1 MHPDNPESPSG
12 PPRNPNTPG
21 PGTLVAAPDDGSCLD
36 AVQLDQLE
44 QSFRGWAAAS
54 SRPDVALSRRRI
66 LFIFLLIRSTGAKLH
81 EILGLDPCTA
91 IDPAGRRLTLGE
103 GENRR
108 EVPLPE
114 PLVRELAAAL
124 ADPPF
129 RALLARGFAVDPA
142 FVRRKFYERA
152 ESCGFPRRLG
162 GPECIRR
169 ARAVELMQT
178 SMPLPAVQRLLG
190 HASPKPTSAY
200 VSFAPDELERVTDYF
215 LAREAERKTS
225 ARNRFF
231 GKVTTVERGDI
242 QSLVRL
248 VTPAGHALVAVITN
262 DSVDRLGLTAGRLL
276 TAEVKAPWV
285 VLTRSDGQPASSA
298 ENQFHG
304 AITGIRR
311 GRVSSEIAVRIDEGT
326 ELCAIVSTAGW
337 RQLGLKERDQVRVL
351 FNCFAVILHAD

>member
-1 MHPDNPESPSG
+1 MHADDPVSSRTPRQ
-12 PPRNPNTPG
+12 PPQPPLG
-21 PGTLVAAPDDGSCLD
+21 GLVAAPDDDTCLD
-36 AVQLDQLE
+36 AVQLDRLE
-44 QSFRGWAAAS
+44 QSFRQWAAAAG
-54 SRPDVALSRRRI
+54 RADVALSRRRI

-81 EILGLDPCTA
+81 EILGLDPGTA
-91 IDPAGRRLTLGE
+91 LDPAGRRLTLGE
-103 GENRR
+103 GESRR
-108 EVPLPE
+108 QVPLPE
-114 PLVRELAAAL
+114 PLAEELATAL
-124 ADPPF
+124 VDPAF
-129 RALLARGFAVDPA
+129 GNASGRTFAVDPA

-190 HASPKPTSAY
+190 HASPNPTSAY

-215 LAREAERKTS
+215 LAREAKRKTS

-262 DSVDRLGLTAGRLL
+262 DSVDRLGLAAGRLL

-298 ENQFHG
+298 ENRFHG
-304 AITGIRR
+304 TITSIRR
-311 GRVSSEIAVRIDEGT
+311 GRVSSEIAVRIDEST

>member
-1 MHPDNPESPSG
+1 MHADDPVSSRTPRQ
-12 PPRNPNTPG
+12 PPQPPLG
-21 PGTLVAAPDDGSCLD
+21 GLVAAPDDDTCLD
-36 AVQLDQLE
+36 AVQLDRLE
-44 QSFRGWAAAS
+44 QSFRQWAAAAG
-54 SRPDVALSRRRI
+54 RADVALSRRRI

-81 EILGLDPCTA
+81 EILGLDPGTA
-91 IDPAGRRLTLGE
+91 LDPAGRRLTLGE
-103 GENRR
+103 GESRR
-108 EVPLPE
+108 QVPLPE
-114 PLVRELAAAL
+114 PLAEELATAL
-124 ADPPF
+124 VDPAF
-129 RALLARGFAVDPA
+129 GNASGRTFAVDPA

-190 HASPKPTSAY
+190 HASPNPTSAY

-248 VTPAGHALVAVITN
+248 VTPVGHALTAVITN
-262 DSVDRLGLTAGRLL
+262 DSVDRLALTAGRLL

-285 VLTRSDGQPASSA
+285 VLERTDGQPASSA

-337 RQLGLKERDQVRVL
+337 RQLGLREHDQVRVL

>member
-1 MHPDNPESPSG
+1 MHADDPVSSRTPRQ
-12 PPRNPNTPG
+12 PPQPPLG
-21 PGTLVAAPDDGSCLD
+21 GLVAAPDDDTCLD
-36 AVQLDQLE
+36 AVQLDRLE
-44 QSFRGWAAAS
+44 QSFRQWAAAAG
-54 SRPDVALSRRRI
+54 RADVALSRRRI

-81 EILGLDPCTA
+81 EILGLDPGTA
-91 IDPAGRRLTLGE
+91 LDPAGRRLTLGE
-103 GENRR
+103 GESRR
-108 EVPLPE
+108 QVPLPE
-114 PLVRELAAAL
+114 PLAEELATAL
-124 ADPPF
+124 VDPAF
-129 RALLARGFAVDPA
+129 GNASGRTFAVDPA

-190 HASPKPTSAY
+190 HASPNPTSAY

-215 LAREAERKTS
+215 LAREAKRKTS

-311 GRVSSEIAVRIDEGT
+311 GRVSSEIAVRIDEST
-326 ELCAIVSTAGW
+326 ELCAIVSTRGW
-337 RQLGLKERDQVRVL
+337 RQLGLKEHDPVRVL

>member
-1 MHPDNPESPSG
+1 MHADDPVSSRTPRQ
-12 PPRNPNTPG
+12 PPQPPLG
-21 PGTLVAAPDDGSCLD
+21 GLVAAPDDDTCLD
-36 AVQLDQLE
+36 AVQLDRLE
-44 QSFRGWAAAS
+44 QSFREWAAAS
-54 SRPDVALSRRRI
+54 SRADVALSRRRI

-81 EILGLDPCTA
+81 EILGLDPGTA
-91 IDPAGRRLTLGE
+91 LDPAGRRLTLGE
-103 GENRR
+103 GESRR
-108 EVPLPE
+108 QVPLPE
-114 PLVRELAAAL
+114 PLAEELATAL
-124 ADPPF
+124 VDPAF
-129 RALLARGFAVDPA
+129 GNASGRTFAVDPA

-190 HASPKPTSAY
+190 HASPNPTSAY

-215 LAREAERKTS
+215 LAREAKRKTS

-285 VLTRSDGQPASSA
+285 VLERTDGQPASSA

-337 RQLGLKERDQVRVL
+337 RQLGLNEHDQVRVL

>member
-1 MHPDNPESPSG
+1 MHADDPVSSRTPRQ
-12 PPRNPNTPG
+12 PPQPPLG
-21 PGTLVAAPDDGSCLD
+21 GLVAAPDDDTCLD
-36 AVQLDQLE
+36 AVQLDRLE
-44 QSFRGWAAAS
+44 QSFRQWAAAAG
-54 SRPDVALSRRRI
+54 RADVALSRRRI

-81 EILGLDPCTA
+81 EILGLDPGTA
-91 IDPAGRRLTLGE
+91 LDPAGRRLTLGE
-103 GENRR
+103 GESRR
-108 EVPLPE
+108 QVPLPE
-114 PLVRELAAAL
+114 PLAEELATAL
-124 ADPPF
+124 VDPAF
-129 RALLARGFAVDPA
+129 GNASGRTFAVDPA

-190 HASPKPTSAY
+190 HASPNPTSAY

-248 VTPAGHALVAVITN
+248 VTPAGHALTAVITN

-285 VLTRSDGQPASSA
+285 VLERTDGQPASSA

-304 AITGIRR
+304 TITGIRR

-326 ELCAIVSTAGW
+326 ELCAIVSTGGW
-337 RQLGLKERDQVRVL
+337 RQLGLKEHDPVRVL

>member
-1 MHPDNPESPSG
+1 MHADDPVSSRTPRQ
-12 PPRNPNTPG
+12 PPQPPLG
-21 PGTLVAAPDDGSCLD
+21 GLVAAPDDDTCLD
-36 AVQLDQLE
+36 AVQLDRLE
-44 QSFRGWAAAS
+44 QSFRQWAAAAG
-54 SRPDVALSRRRI
+54 RADVALSRRRI

-81 EILGLDPCTA
+81 EILGLDPGTA
-91 IDPAGRRLTLGE
+91 LDPAGRRLTLGE
-103 GENRR
+103 GESRR
-108 EVPLPE
+108 QVPLPE
-114 PLVRELAAAL
+114 PLAEELATAL
-124 ADPPF
+124 VDPAF
-129 RALLARGFAVDPA
+129 GNASGRTFAVDPA

-190 HASPKPTSAY
+190 HASPNPTSAY

-304 AITGIRR
+304 AITSIRR
-311 GRVSSEIAVRIDEGT
+311 GRVSSEIAVRIDEST
-326 ELCAIVSTAGW
+326 ELCAILSTAGW
-337 RQLGLKERDQVRVL
+337 RQLGLKEHDQVRVL

>member
-1 MHPDNPESPSG
+1 MHADDPVSSRTPRQ
-12 PPRNPNTPG
+12 PPQPPLG
-21 PGTLVAAPDDGSCLD
+21 GLVAAPDDDTCLD
-36 AVQLDQLE
+36 AVQLDRLE
-44 QSFRGWAAAS
+44 QSFRQWAAAAG
-54 SRPDVALSRRRI
+54 RADVALSRRRI

-81 EILGLDPCTA
+81 EILGLDPGTA
-91 IDPAGRRLTLGE
+91 LDPAGRRLTLGE
-103 GENRR
+103 GESRR
-108 EVPLPE
+108 QVPLPE
-114 PLVRELAAAL
+114 PLAEELATAL
-124 ADPPF
+124 VDPAF
-129 RALLARGFAVDPA
+129 GNASGRTFAVDPA

-190 HASPKPTSAY
+190 HASPNPTSAY

-215 LAREAERKTS
+215 LAREAKRKTS

-311 GRVSSEIAVRIDEGT
+311 GRVSSEIAVRIDEST
-326 ELCAIVSTAGW
+326 ELCAILSTAGW
-337 RQLGLKERDQVRVL
+337 RQLGLKEHDQVRVL

>member
-1 MHPDNPESPSG
+1 MHADDPDSSRTPRQ
-12 PPRNPNTPG
+12 PPQPPLG
-21 PGTLVAAPDDGSCLD
+21 GLVAAPDDDTCLD
-36 AVQLDQLE
+36 AVQLDRLE
-44 QSFRGWAAAS
+44 QSFRQWAAAS
-54 SRPDVALSRRRI
+54 SRADVVLSRRRI

-81 EILGLDPCTA
+81 EILGLDPFTA

-103 GENRR
+103 GESRR
-108 EVPLPE
+108 QVPLPE
-114 PLVRELAAAL
+114 PLAEELATAL
-124 ADPPF
+124 VDPAF
-129 RALLARGFAVDPA
+129 GNASGRTFAVDPA

-200 VSFAPDELERVTDYF
+200 VSFALDELERVTTHF

-248 VTPAGHALVAVITN
+248 VTPAGHALTAVITN

-285 VLTRSDGQPASSA
+285 VLERTDGQPASSA

-304 AITGIRR
+304 TITGIRR
-311 GRVSSEIAVRIDEGT
+311 GRVSSEIAVRIDEST

>member
-1 MHPDNPESPSG
+1 MHADDPVSSRTPRQ
-12 PPRNPNTPG
+12 PPQPPLG
-21 PGTLVAAPDDGSCLD
+21 GLVAAPDDDTCLD
-36 AVQLDQLE
+36 AVQLDRLE
-44 QSFRGWAAAS
+44 QSFRQWAAAAG
-54 SRPDVALSRRRI
+54 RADVALSRRRI

-81 EILGLDPCTA
+81 EILGLDPGTA
-91 IDPAGRRLTLGE
+91 LDPAGRRLTLGE
-103 GENRR
+103 GESRR
-108 EVPLPE
+108 QVPLPE
-114 PLVRELAAAL
+114 PLAEELATAL
-124 ADPPF
+124 VDPAF
-129 RALLARGFAVDPA
+129 GNASGRTFAVDPA

-298 ENQFHG
+298 ENRFHG
-304 AITGIRR
+304 TITSIRR
-311 GRVSSEIAVRIDEGT
+311 GRVSSEIAVRIDEST

-351 FNCFAVILHAD
+351 FNCFADILHAN

>member
-1 MHPDNPESPSG
+1 MHADDPVSSRTPRQ
-12 PPRNPNTPG
+12 PPQPPLG
-21 PGTLVAAPDDGSCLD
+21 GLVAAPDDDTCLD
-36 AVQLDQLE
+36 AVQLDRLE
-44 QSFRGWAAAS
+44 QSFRQWAAAS

-81 EILGLDPCTA
+81 EILGLDPGTA
-91 IDPAGRRLTLGE
+91 LDPAGRRLTLGE
-103 GENRR
+103 GESRR
-108 EVPLPE
+108 QVPLPE
-114 PLVRELAAAL
+114 PLAEDLAAAL
-124 ADPPF
+124 VDPAF
-129 RALLARGFAVDPA
+129 GNASGRTFAVDPA

-190 HASPKPTSAY
+190 HASPNPTSAY

-215 LAREAERKTS
+215 LAREAKRKTS

-248 VTPAGHALVAVITN
+248 VTPAGHALTAVITN

-298 ENQFHG
+298 ENRFHG
-304 AITGIRR
+304 TITSIRR
-311 GRVSSEIAVRIDEGT
+311 GRVSSEIAVRIDEST

>member
-1 MHPDNPESPSG
+1 MHADDPVSSRTPRQ
-12 PPRNPNTPG
+12 PPQPPLG
-21 PGTLVAAPDDGSCLD
+21 GLVAAPDDDTCLD
-36 AVQLDQLE
+36 AVQLDRLE
-44 QSFRGWAAAS
+44 QSFRQWAAAAG
-54 SRPDVALSRRRI
+54 RADVALSRRRI

-81 EILGLDPCTA
+81 EILGLDPGTA
-91 IDPAGRRLTLGE
+91 LDPAGRRLTLGE
-103 GENRR
+103 GESRR
-108 EVPLPE
+108 QVPLPE
-114 PLVRELAAAL
+114 PLAEELATAL
-124 ADPPF
+124 VDPAF
-129 RALLARGFAVDPA
+129 GNASGRTFAVDPA

-190 HASPKPTSAY
+190 HASPNPTSAY

-262 DSVDRLGLTAGRLL
+262 DSVDRLGLAAGRLL

-298 ENQFHG
+298 ENRFHG
-304 AITGIRR
+304 TITSIRR
-311 GRVSSEIAVRIDEGT
+311 GRVSSEIAVRIDEST

>member
-1 MHPDNPESPSG
+1 MHADDPVSSRTPRQ
-12 PPRNPNTPG
+12 PPQPPLG
-21 PGTLVAAPDDGSCLD
+21 GLVAAPDDDTCLD
-36 AVQLDQLE
+36 AVQLDRLE
-44 QSFRGWAAAS
+44 QSFRQWAAAAG
-54 SRPDVALSRRRI
+54 RADVALSRRRI

-81 EILGLDPCTA
+81 EILGLDPGTA
-91 IDPAGRRLTLGE
+91 LDPAGRRLTLGE
-103 GENRR
+103 GESRR
-108 EVPLPE
+108 QVPLPE
-114 PLVRELAAAL
+114 PLAEELATAL
-124 ADPPF
+124 VDPAF
-129 RALLARGFAVDPA
+129 GNASGRTFAVDPA

-190 HASPKPTSAY
+190 HASPNPTSAY

-298 ENQFHG
+298 ENRFHG
-304 AITGIRR
+304 TITSIRR
-311 GRVSSEIAVRIDEGT
+311 GRVSSEIAVRIDEST

-337 RQLGLKERDQVRVL
+337 RQLGLKEHDPVRVL
-351 FNCFAVILHAD
+351 FNCFAVIFHAD

>member
-1 MHPDNPESPSG
+1 MHADDPVSSRTPRQ
-12 PPRNPNTPG
+12 PPQPPLG
-21 PGTLVAAPDDGSCLD
+21 GLVAAPDDDTCLD
-36 AVQLDQLE
+36 AVQLDRLE
-44 QSFRGWAAAS
+44 QSFRQWAAAAG
-54 SRPDVALSRRRI
+54 RADVALSRRRI

-81 EILGLDPCTA
+81 EILGLDPGTA
-91 IDPAGRRLTLGE
+91 LDPAGRRLTLGE
-103 GENRR
+103 GESRR
-108 EVPLPE
+108 QVPLPE
-114 PLVRELAAAL
+114 PLAEELATAL
-124 ADPPF
+124 VDPAF
-129 RALLARGFAVDPA
+129 GNASGRTFAVDPA

-190 HASPKPTSAY
+190 HASPNPTSAY
-200 VSFAPDELERVTDYF
+200 VSFAPDELERVTDDF

-248 VTPAGHALVAVITN
+248 VTPAGHALTAVITN

-285 VLTRSDGQPASSA
+285 VLERTDGQPASSA

-304 AITGIRR
+304 TITGIRR

-326 ELCAIVSTAGW
+326 ELCAIVSTGGW
-337 RQLGLKERDQVRVL
+337 RQLRLKEHDPVRVL

>member
-1 MHPDNPESPSG
+1 MHADDPVSSRTPRQ
-12 PPRNPNTPG
+12 PPQPPLG
-21 PGTLVAAPDDGSCLD
+21 GLVAAPDDDTCLD
-36 AVQLDQLE
+36 AVQLDRLE
-44 QSFRGWAAAS
+44 QSFRQWAAAAG
-54 SRPDVALSRRRI
+54 RADVALSRRRI
-66 LFIFLLIRSTGAKLH
+66 LFIFLLIRNTGAKLH
-81 EILGLDPCTA
+81 EILGLDPGTA
-91 IDPAGRRLTLGE
+91 LDPAGRRLTLGE
-103 GENRR
+103 GESRR
-108 EVPLPE
+108 QVPLPE
-114 PLVRELAAAL
+114 PLAEELATAL
-124 ADPPF
+124 VDPAF
-129 RALLARGFAVDPA
+129 GNASGRTFAVDPA

-190 HASPKPTSAY
+190 HASPNPTSAY

-298 ENQFHG
+298 ENRFHG
-304 AITGIRR
+304 TITSIRR
-311 GRVSSEIAVRIDEGT
+311 GRVSSEIAVRIDEST

>member
-1 MHPDNPESPSG
+1 MHADDPVSSRTPRQ
-12 PPRNPNTPG
+12 PPQPPLG
-21 PGTLVAAPDDGSCLD
+21 GLVAAPDDDTCLD
-36 AVQLDQLE
+36 AVQLDRLE
-44 QSFRGWAAAS
+44 QSFRQWAAAAG
-54 SRPDVALSRRRI
+54 RADVALSRRRI

-81 EILGLDPCTA
+81 EILGLDPGTA
-91 IDPAGRRLTLGE
+91 LDPAGRRLTLGE
-103 GENRR
+103 GESRR
-108 EVPLPE
+108 QVPLPE
-114 PLVRELAAAL
+114 PLAEELATAL
-124 ADPPF
+124 VDPAF
-129 RALLARGFAVDPA
+129 GNASGRTFAVDPA

-190 HASPKPTSAY
+190 HASPNPTSAY

-215 LAREAERKTS
+215 LAREAKRKTS

-248 VTPAGHALVAVITN
+248 VTPAGHALTAVITN

-298 ENQFHG
+298 ENRFHG
-304 AITGIRR
+304 TITSIRR
-311 GRVSSEIAVRIDEGT
+311 GRVSSEIAVRIDEST

>member
-1 MHPDNPESPSG
+1 MHADDPVSSRTPRQ
-12 PPRNPNTPG
+12 PPQPPLG
-21 PGTLVAAPDDGSCLD
+21 GLVAAPDDDTCLD
-36 AVQLDQLE
+36 AVQLDRLE
-44 QSFRGWAAAS
+44 QSFREWAAAS
-54 SRPDVALSRRRI
+54 SRADVALSRRRI
-66 LFIFLLIRSTGAKLH
+66 LFIFLLIRSTDAKLH
-81 EILGLDPCTA
+81 EILDLDPCTA
-91 IDPAGRRLTLGE
+91 VDPNGRRLTLGE
-103 GENRR
+103 GESRR
-108 EVPLPE
+108 QVPLPE
-114 PLVRELAAAL
+114 PLAEELATAL
-124 ADPPF
+124 VDPAF
-129 RALLARGFAVDPA
+129 GNASGRTFAVDPA

-162 GPECIRR
+162 GPECIRL

-200 VSFAPDELERVTDYF
+200 VSFAPDDLERVTDYF

-225 ARNRFF
+225 ACNRFF

-285 VLTRSDGQPASSA
+285 VLERSDGQPASSA

-311 GRVSSEIAVRIDEGT
+311 GRVSSEIAVRIDEST

>member
-1 MHPDNPESPSG
+1 MHADDPVSSRTPRQ
-12 PPRNPNTPG
+12 PPQPPLG
-21 PGTLVAAPDDGSCLD
+21 GLVAAPDDDTCLD
-36 AVQLDQLE
+36 AVQLDRLE
-44 QSFRGWAAAS
+44 QSFRQWAAAAG
-54 SRPDVALSRRRI
+54 RADVALSRRRI

-81 EILGLDPCTA
+81 EILGLDPGTA
-91 IDPAGRRLTLGE
+91 LDPAGRRLTLGE
-103 GENRR
+103 GESRR
-108 EVPLPE
+108 QVPLPE
-114 PLVRELAAAL
+114 PLAEELATAL
-124 ADPPF
+124 VDPAF
-129 RALLARGFAVDPA
+129 GNASGRTFAVDPA

-215 LAREAERKTS
+215 LAREAKRKTS

-337 RQLGLKERDQVRVL
+337 RQLGLREHDQVRVL

>member
-1 MHPDNPESPSG
+1 
-12 PPRNPNTPG
+12 
-21 PGTLVAAPDDGSCLD
+21 
-36 AVQLDQLE
+36 
-44 QSFRGWAAAS
+44 
-54 SRPDVALSRRRI
+54 
-66 LFIFLLIRSTGAKLH
+66 
-81 EILGLDPCTA
+81 
-91 IDPAGRRLTLGE
+91 
-103 GENRR
+103 
-108 EVPLPE
+108 
-114 PLVRELAAAL
+114 
-124 ADPPF
+124 
-129 RALLARGFAVDPA
+129 
-142 FVRRKFYERA
+142 
-152 ESCGFPRRLG
+152 
-162 GPECIRR
+162 
-169 ARAVELMQT
+169 MQT

-231 GKVTTVERGDI
+231 GKVTTIERGDI

-248 VTPAGHALVAVITN
+248 VTPAGHALTAVITN

-298 ENQFHG
+298 ENRFHG
-304 AITGIRR
+304 TITSIRR
-311 GRVSSEIAVRIDEGT
+311 GRVSSEIAVRIDEST

>member
-1 MHPDNPESPSG
+1 MHADDPVSSRTPRQ
-12 PPRNPNTPG
+12 PPQPPLG
-21 PGTLVAAPDDGSCLD
+21 GLVAAPDDDTCLD
-36 AVQLDQLE
+36 AVQLDRLE
-44 QSFRGWAAAS
+44 QSFRQWAAAAG
-54 SRPDVALSRRRI
+54 RADVALSRRRI
-66 LFIFLLIRSTGAKLH
+66 LFIFLLIRNTGAKLH
-81 EILGLDPCTA
+81 EVLGLDPGTA
-91 IDPAGRRLTLGE
+91 LDPAGRRLTLGE
-103 GENRR
+103 GESRR
-108 EVPLPE
+108 QVPLPE
-114 PLVRELAAAL
+114 PLAEELATAL
-124 ADPPF
+124 VDPAF
-129 RALLARGFAVDPA
+129 GNASGRTFAVDPA

-231 GKVTTVERGDI
+231 GKVTMIERGDI

-311 GRVSSEIAVRIDEGT
+311 GRVSSEIAVRIDEST
-326 ELCAIVSTAGW
+326 ELCAILSTASW
-337 RQLGLKERDQVRVL
+337 RQLGLKEHDQVRVL

>member
-1 MHPDNPESPSG
+1 MHADDPVSSRTPRQ
-12 PPRNPNTPG
+12 PPQPPLG
-21 PGTLVAAPDDGSCLD
+21 GLVAAPDDDTCLD
-36 AVQLDQLE
+36 AVQLDRLE
-44 QSFRGWAAAS
+44 QSFRQWAAAAG
-54 SRPDVALSRRRI
+54 RADVALSRRRI

-81 EILGLDPCTA
+81 EILGLDPGTA
-91 IDPAGRRLTLGE
+91 LDPAGRRLTLGE
-103 GENRR
+103 GESRR
-108 EVPLPE
+108 QVPLPE
-114 PLVRELAAAL
+114 PLAEELATAL
-124 ADPPF
+124 VDPAF
-129 RALLARGFAVDPA
+129 GNASGRTFAVDPA

-215 LAREAERKTS
+215 LAREAKRKTS

-262 DSVDRLGLTAGRLL
+262 DSVDRLGLAAGRLL

-298 ENQFHG
+298 ENRFHG
-304 AITGIRR
+304 TITSIRR
-311 GRVSSEIAVRIDEGT
+311 GRVSSEIAVRIDEST

>member
-1 MHPDNPESPSG
+1 MHADDPVSSRTPRQ
-12 PPRNPNTPG
+12 PPQPPLG
-21 PGTLVAAPDDGSCLD
+21 GLVAAPDDDTCLD
-36 AVQLDQLE
+36 AVQLDRLE
-44 QSFRGWAAAS
+44 QSFRQWAAAAG
-54 SRPDVALSRRRI
+54 RADVALSRRRI
-66 LFIFLLIRSTGAKLH
+66 LFIFLLIRNTGAKLH
-81 EILGLDPCTA
+81 EVLGLDPGTA
-91 IDPAGRRLTLGE
+91 LDPAGRRLTLGE
-103 GENRR
+103 GESRR
-108 EVPLPE
+108 QVPLPE
-114 PLVRELAAAL
+114 PLAEELATAL
-124 ADPPF
+124 VDPAF
-129 RALLARGFAVDPA
+129 GNASGRTFAVDPA

-190 HASPKPTSAY
+190 HASPNPTSAY

-248 VTPAGHALVAVITN
+248 VTPAGHALTAVITN

-285 VLTRSDGQPASSA
+285 VLERTDGQPASSA

-304 AITGIRR
+304 TITGIRR

-326 ELCAIVSTAGW
+326 ELCAIVSTGGW
-337 RQLGLKERDQVRVL
+337 RQLGLKEHDPVRVL

>member
-1 MHPDNPESPSG
+1 MHADDPVSSRTPRQ
-12 PPRNPNTPG
+12 PPQPPLG
-21 PGTLVAAPDDGSCLD
+21 GLVAAPDDDTCLD
-36 AVQLDQLE
+36 AVQLDRLE
-44 QSFRGWAAAS
+44 QSFRQWAAAAG
-54 SRPDVALSRRRI
+54 RADVALSRRRI

-81 EILGLDPCTA
+81 EILGLDPGTA
-91 IDPAGRRLTLGE
+91 LDPAGRRLTLGE
-103 GENRR
+103 GESRR
-108 EVPLPE
+108 QVPLPE
-114 PLVRELAAAL
+114 PLAEELATAL
-124 ADPPF
+124 VDPAF
-129 RALLARGFAVDPA
+129 GNASGRTFAVDPA

-190 HASPKPTSAY
+190 HASPNPTSAY

-285 VLTRSDGQPASSA
+285 VLERSDGQPASSA

-311 GRVSSEIAVRIDEGT
+311 GRVSSEIAVRIDEST
-326 ELCAIVSTAGW
+326 ELCAIVSTRGW
-337 RQLGLKERDQVRVL
+337 RQLGLKEHDPVRVL